1 MILILLILVILSI
14 LIFNE
19 KTWYK
24 IMIGF
29 IKKMFV
35 VLLSSIVNALNHTKF
50 GFLNNQN
57 CENQPT
63 LINLHPNKYSQ
74 EFH

>member
-1 MILILLILVILSI
+1 
-14 LIFNE
+14 
-19 KTWYK
+19 
-24 IMIGF
+24 MIGF